1 MSQTTKEMDD
11 DWKDGT
17 LILKIGK
24 SYATETNETRR
35 RSRKNFITFFYLI
48 YNWHPLSTMNEEWRW
63 RDGDWRNR
71 RGTTNTRTN
80 SPWPLIWKESKILEP
95 HLIYFLYSFWNRHQ
109 RFDILKPTTKPIC
122 QNIPRFIFWYTNF
135 APGTGLDT
143 SLESLKGK
151 KG

>member
-1 MSQTTKEMDD
+1 MDD

-24 SYATETNETRR
+24 SYVTETNETRR
-35 RSRKNFITFFYLI
+35 RSRKNFITFLYLI
-48 YNWHPLSTMNEEWRW
+48 YKPTPSFDDEWRMTMTRW
-63 RDGDWRNR
+63 RLAEPRRNHKHQNKFSLTSDLKGIENPR
-71 RGTTNTRTN
+71 TTLNLFT
-80 SPWPLIWKESKILEP
+80 L
-95 HLIYFLYSFWNRHQ
+95 F
-109 RFDILKPTTKPIC
+109 ILKPTSTLWHLETDNQKRTVKIYLW
-122 QNIPRFIFWYTNF
+122 FIFRYTNF